1 MMKWAN
7 TSPKQ
12 VYLILFY
19 VNQDYIYF
27 FTILQKICKKTF
39 QTIFFM
45 EFFNGSF
52 SIRNKRDVKNDK
64 K

>member
-19 VNQDYIYF
+19 DFKIIYTFSQFGKIWQKFWQNYF
-27 FTILQKICKKTF
+27 FI
-39 QTIFFM
+39 
-45 EFFNGSF
+45 EFAVS
-52 SIRNKRDVKNDK
+52 
-64 K
+64 